1 MWYFNRPTLLVHA
14 VIALSAVSAMAQT
27 NPAAATQ
34 PAGVTGSQAIRLA
47 VSLASDLSALPAP
60 ALAHLADFLW
70 GETQRLDLERS
81 LALEPFD
88 SIDPDPAFAQIVAA
102 EGSYAI
108 DDLRAMRRSMA
119 RFFAAQRD
127 GDRKAMDQQF
137 AATRQYATRAADA
150 LDAQATIDDKNAK
163 AVAAKPYGVRH
174 SPEQAK
180 ALAEQIKTAGLS
192 ADHRAALAASG
203 RNDTQITQFEK
214 ALLAT
219 PPEQWGFSLE
229 EGFARTAAT
238 RRTLAASLRQ
248 FAASGAGVLGQ
259 PLANVFDVVN
269 PHDRP
274 ETIEL
279 HIRRVAVPDDWR
291 LAVVDAQPP
300 TAPTAKPLVQEEKPG
315 ERYYLKL
322 PANGTAKVASL
333 IIPTGAVGRDTVARW
348 AVEGHIGKELI
359 GGMMH
364 EMTIPASQIEVT
376 LPPIAKPALATAT
389 PAGISGATGLAA
401 SSPDKAQTFWWIVAP
416 ISILVIFF
424 LFFILAKRR
433 RRREPPQPT

>member
-1 MWYFNRPTLLVHA
+1 MRYFNPPTFLIHA
-14 VIALSAVSAMAQT
+14 VMSIAAISATAQT
-27 NPAAATQ
+27 NPAATTQ
-34 PAGVTGSQAIRLA
+34 PGGVTGSQAIRLGLA
-47 VSLASDLSALPAP
+47 LASDLSALPAP

-70 GETQRLDLERS
+70 DETRRLDLERS

-88 SIDPDPAFAQIVAA
+88 SIDPDPAFAQLVAA
-102 EGSYAI
+102 EGNSAI

-119 RFFAAQRD
+119 RFFAAQQD
-127 GDRKAMDQQF
+127 GDRKAMNQQF
-137 AATRQYATRAADA
+137 AATRQYAARAAYA

-174 SPEQAK
+174 SPAEAK

-203 RNDTQITQFEK
+203 RNDTQIAQFQK
-214 ALLAT
+214 ALLST

-279 HIRRVAVPDDWR
+279 HIRRVSVPDDWR

-300 TAPTAKPLVQEEKPG
+300 ATPTAKPIVQEEKAG

-322 PANGTAKVASL
+322 PANGIAKVASL

-364 EMTIPASQIEVT
+364 EMTIPASQTQVT
-376 LPPIAKPALATAT
+376 LPPIAQPALAAT
-389 PAGISGATGLAA
+389 PAGIINGPAA
-401 SSPDKAQTFWWIVAP
+401 APPAPGNAQMLWWIAAL
-416 ISILVIFF
+416 ILIVFICF

-433 RRREPPQPT
+433 RRAEPPQPT

>member
-1 MWYFNRPTLLVHA
+1 MHFFNQSTLLMHA
-14 VIALSAVSAMAQT
+14 VIALAAVSAKAQT
-27 NPAAATQ
+27 NPATTQ
-34 PAGVTGSQAIRLA
+34 PGVTGSQAIRLA
-47 VSLASDLSALPAP
+47 ATLASDLSSLPAP

-70 GETQRLDLERS
+70 DETRRLDLEQF

-102 EGSYAI
+102 EGTAAI

-119 RFFAAQRD
+119 RFFAAQQD

-137 AATRQYATRAADA
+137 AATRQYASRAADA
-150 LDAQATIDDKNAK
+150 LDAQAAIDDKNAK

-174 SPEQAK
+174 SPDQAN
-180 ALAEQIKTAGLS
+180 ALAEQIKTTGLS

-203 RNDTQITQFEK
+203 RNDARISQFQK
-214 ALLAT
+214 ALLST

-229 EGFARTAAT
+229 EAFARIAST

-248 FAASGAGVLGQ
+248 FAATGAGVLGQ

-279 HIRRVAVPDDWR
+279 HIRRVSVPDDWR

-300 TAPTAKPLVQEEKPG
+300 ATPTAKPLVQEEKPG

-322 PANGTAKVASL
+322 PANGAAKVASL

-364 EMTIPASQIEVT
+364 EMTIPASQVEVM
-376 LPPIAKPALATAT
+376 LPPIARPALAVA
-389 PAGISGATGLAA
+389 PAGITGATGATALAPNNA
-401 SSPDKAQTFWWIVAP
+401 HVFLWIVAL
-416 ISILVIFF
+416 ILILVIFF
-424 LFFILAKRR
+424 IFFFVLAKR